1 MQITAKKVKIV
12 GGIILAV
19 LALIVFFQNTAAA
32 ETKLLFAT
40 VTMPRSVL
48 LLLTLVVGFIL
59 GLITPIDFVQRARK
73 KRETPPQE

>member
-19 LALIVFFQNTAAA
+19 LALIVFLQNTEAV

-40 VTMPRSVL
+40 VTMP

-59 GLITPIDFVQRARK
+59 GLITPIDFVQRARR
-73 KRETPPQE
+73 KRTAPPQE